1 MRTATTVSDRR
12 LRLNP
17 TPGWAEIVVGLLVM
31 AMVSYG
37 FGSQIHRLGLH
48 PTANGL
54 VFASLS
60 GVAGLLSF
68 LVAASLRVR
77 DLPAFGIRGTTRRWL
92 LIAVGVGVA
101 AVIAKLALW
110 AVTAQSLQGSSHVQ
124 DVYVAGGRG
133 GTGALVLA
141 TALLGILT
149 PVGEEFLFRGVVTTA
164 LLRYGA
170 PIAVVGS
177 AFVFALMHGINA
189 ILPVALIEGL
199 LAAEVYRRSGSIWT
213 AVGVHV
219 VYNLPSVPLMVLS
232 AGA

>member
-37 FGSQIHRLGLH
+37 FGSQIHKLGLS
-48 PTANGL
+48 PGANGL
-54 VFASLS
+54 VFAGLS

-68 LVAASLRVR
+68 LAAVSLRVR
-77 DLPAFGIRGTTRRWL
+77 DLPSFGIRGTTMRWL
-92 LIAVGVGVA
+92 LIAVGAGVV
-101 AVIAKLALW
+101 AVIAKLAVW
-110 AVTAQSLQGSSHVQ
+110 VVTVQILQGSSHVQ

-133 GTGALVLA
+133 GAGALVLA
-141 TALLGILT
+141 TALLGVLT
-149 PVGEEFLFRGVVTTA
+149 PVGEEFLFRGVVTTG

-170 PIAVVGS
+170 PIAVVSS
-177 AFVFALMHGINA
+177 AGVFALMHGINA

-199 LAAEVYRRSGSIWT
+199 LAAAVYTRSGSIWT
-213 AVGVHV
+213 AVVVHV
-219 VYNLPSVPLMVLS
+219 VHNLPSVPLMVLS
-232 AGA
+232 ASA